1 MKEITEGFCMD
12 TFAAMKVYCSVIE
25 NDSLAGAARTLNVSP
40 SVVSKQLSALEDRLG
55 VRLLNR
61 TTRRIS
67 VTEEGI
73 VYFER
78 CKRIIAD
85 VIEAEIAVSSTHAAP
100 HGLLKVTAPI
110 TFAHRHLTPHL
121 PKFLDDFPEVEV
133 QVQVNDRVVDLVD
146 EGIDLAI
153 RIAHL
158 KDSSLIVRRLASNH
172 RYLVATP
179 GYLVKNGTPTCLEDL
194 SKHRL
199 ITWPPG
205 HPLNNWHFQING
217 QEKTIKVKGAIS
229 VNDGNGILTAILA
242 GGGLGMTQ
250 EYVAG
255 QYVQENNLI
264 PVLAEFV
271 QEDIPIYAVYPSSR
285 HLSPKVR
292 AFVDFLV
299 KIYKRNPNWII
310 NS

>member
-1 MKEITEGFCMD
+1 MD
-12 TFAAMKVYCSVIE
+12 TFTAMKVYCSVVE
-25 NDSLAGAARTLNVSP
+25 NDSLAGAARSLNVSP

-67 VTEEGI
+67 VTQEGTA
-73 VYFER
+73 YYES
-78 CKRIIAD
+78 CKRIITD
-85 VIEAEIAVSSTHAAP
+85 VAEAENAASSAHAAP
-100 HGLLKVTAPI
+100 RGLLKITAPV

-121 PKFLDDFPEVEV
+121 PKFLDMFPEVEV

-153 RIAHL
+153 RISQL
-158 KDSSLIVRRLASNH
+158 KDSSLIARRLAPNR
-172 RYLVATP
+172 RYIAATP
-179 GYLVKNGTPTCLEDL
+179 EYLKKNGTPNTVDDL
-194 SKHRL
+194 KEHRL

-205 HPLNNWHFQING
+205 NPLNDWHFLING
-217 QEKTIKVKGAIS
+217 IERIMKVNGAIA
-229 VNDGNGILTAILA
+229 VNEGDGILTTLLA

-250 EYVAG
+250 EFLAGPYVREKKL
-255 QYVQENNLI
+255 VPLLE
-264 PVLAEFV
+264 EFV
-271 QEDIPIYAVYPSSR
+271 REDNPIYAVYPSNR

-299 KIYKRNPNWII
+299 KIYSPTPYWVNN
-310 NS
+310 

>member
-1 MKEITEGFCMD
+1 MD
-12 TFAAMKVYCSVIE
+12 TFTAMKVYCSVVE
-25 NDSLAGAARTLNVSP
+25 NDSLAGAARSLNVSP

-67 VTEEGI
+67 VTQEGTA
-73 VYFER
+73 YYER
-78 CKRIIAD
+78 CKRIITD
-85 VIEAEIAVSSTHAAP
+85 VAEAENSVSSAHAAP
-100 HGLLKVTAPI
+100 RGLLKITAPV

-121 PKFLDDFPEVEV
+121 PKFLDIFPEVEV

-153 RIAHL
+153 RISQL
-158 KDSSLIVRRLASNH
+158 KDSSLIARRLAPNR
-172 RYLVATP
+172 RYIAATP
-179 GYLVKNGTPTCLEDL
+179 EYLKKNGTPNAVDDL
-194 SKHRL
+194 KEHRL

-205 HPLNNWHFQING
+205 NPLNDWHFLING
-217 QEKTIKVKGAIS
+217 IERIMKVNGAIA
-229 VNDGNGILTAILA
+229 VNEGDGILTTLLA

-250 EYVAG
+250 EFLAGPYVREKKL
-255 QYVQENNLI
+255 VPLLE
-264 PVLAEFV
+264 EFV
-271 QEDIPIYAVYPSSR
+271 REDNPIYAVYPSNK

-299 KIYKRNPNWII
+299 KIYSPTPYWI
-310 NS
+310 NN